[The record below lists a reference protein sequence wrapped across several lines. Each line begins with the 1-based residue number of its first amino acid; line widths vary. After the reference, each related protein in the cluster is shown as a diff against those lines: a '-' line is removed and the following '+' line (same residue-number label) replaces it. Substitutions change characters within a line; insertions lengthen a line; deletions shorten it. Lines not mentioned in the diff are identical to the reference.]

1 MRLPLAMF
9 DDSDRGQLRTR
20 DIHAVL
26 LSEQRWNVV
35 QGGHQ
40 RGRRLGGTIR
50 VCFDSNIARRYGAH
64 EARAERPEHFRVGYR
79 ERIARDMQAQMLA
92 AIQRRSEALHC
103 SGLRGDAGK
112 RRQHLSSAL
121 FPAVRISLTVA
132 EQLLPLVVAT
142 GTALHYGAEKEPMAH
157 AARQEQDPL
166 LSARQALEEGRGSD
180 GADAVRQAVAVSG
193 SAPTYDQALRLA
205 VEFNLVS
212 LARELA
218 EAAVGRYPRD
228 AKLKHWAK
236 VLAPPV
242 VREYTGP
249 RISSIERDKDIAWL
263 REHADEY
270 RGMWVVL
277 SGGELLAAGKRDI
290 RRALRRIRR
299 RTSAPLFIHSLRE

>member
-1 MRLPLAMF
+1 MRRGGRAVHSAMDVEEF
-9 DDSDRGQLRTR
+9 PRLRR
-20 DIHAVL
+20 CRAI
-26 LSEQRWNVV
+26 
-35 QGGHQ
+35 QGAQ
-40 RGRRLGGTIR
+40 PT
-50 VCFDSNIARRYGAH
+50 AH
-64 EARAERPEHFRVGYR
+64 L
-79 ERIARDMQAQMLA
+79 LA
-92 AIQRRSEALHC
+92 AVGHHLVIEWRRVV
-103 SGLRGDAGK
+103 D
-112 RRQHLSSAL
+112 Q
-121 FPAVRISLTVA
+121 I
-132 EQLLPLVVAT
+132 EQPLPPLPLVAAT
-142 GTALHYGAEKEPMAH
+142 GTALDCAAEKKPMGH

-166 LSARQALEEGRGSD
+166 LSARQALEEGRGFD
-180 GADAVRQAVAVSG
+180 GANAIRQAVAVSA

-218 EAAVGRYPRD
+218 EAAVNRYPRD
-228 AKLKHWAK
+228 AKLRRWAK

-249 RISSIERDKDIAWL
+249 RISSVERDKDIAWL
-263 REHADEY
+263 RAHADEY